1 MNFPFTF
8 KSNFLGGQLSSWS
21 LLNVNRRNFHWNSP
35 FCELLW
41 TFRTWKLASN
51 WEVEF
56 KSEPLCDLNLASIIS
71 GLMPTNSVKLHF
83 GHGFGSKLAQIGL
96 PKNRIKMNFP
106 DIFGLHFWLNFYI
119 ILKYDIKVTYTRVL
133 ANISWTELSEK
144 NSTGALNLQE
154 NCETKLLSRATSVL
168 LSSRIRRRSWQSRC
182 CYLGCVDIHLRRMMS
197 LIFTFFE
204 RDFKKL
210 EIKDKIEKL
219 KW

>member
-1 MNFPFTF
+1 MAKKVVTSYAFCLWPWKSEFKKFLPRWQYCDWCKHRAAVSSRLARLVFFKGETMGSNPNSRLCLAKIMNFPFTF

-106 DIFGLHFWLNFYI
+106 DIFGVTFLIEFLYHIEIWY
-119 ILKYDIKVTYTRVL
+119 KGDIYT
-133 ANISWTELSEK
+133 
-144 NSTGALNLQE
+144 
-154 NCETKLLSRATSVL
+154 
-168 LSSRIRRRSWQSRC
+168 
-182 CYLGCVDIHLRRMMS
+182 CVS
-197 LIFTFFE
+197 
-204 RDFKKL
+204 
-210 EIKDKIEKL
+210 
-219 KW
+219 